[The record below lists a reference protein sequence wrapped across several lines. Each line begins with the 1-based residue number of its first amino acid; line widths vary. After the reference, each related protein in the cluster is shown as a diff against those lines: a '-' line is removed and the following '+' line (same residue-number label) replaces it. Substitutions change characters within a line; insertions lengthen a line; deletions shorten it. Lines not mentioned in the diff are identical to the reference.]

1 MLCLDPEITPRET
14 AKIDVSRFTAL
25 SHMEVY
31 ASLQDFGG
39 GDDPEYYGVSTY
51 LGPQCHLK
59 RHLILTL
66 YSAPDDRTRESA
78 MHSFKRWG
86 EAFSTEYAGRY
97 WPSSCLLCAV
107 RCDTFLP
114 VGTACS
120 GDPSI
125 TGRVSILDLPLI
137 EKLKVPSMKE
147 EIVGFFP
154 KSWHDNIRIGDVQ
167 LKSQSYACDLPGTL

>member
-1 MLCLDPEITPRET
+1 MLNLGRLHNCELFNDRFSMQGGTALNSMLCLDPEITPQET

-25 SHMEVY
+25 YHMEVH

-39 GDDPEYYGVSTY
+39 GDGPEYYGVSTY

-59 RHLILTL
+59 RYLTL
-66 YSAPDDRTRESA
+66 TLNSAPDDRTRESA

-107 RCDTFLP
+107 RCDTFLL
-114 VGTACS
+114 VGTA
-120 GDPSI
+120 
-125 TGRVSILDLPLI
+125 
-137 EKLKVPSMKE
+137 
-147 EIVGFFP
+147 
-154 KSWHDNIRIGDVQ
+154 
-167 LKSQSYACDLPGTL
+167 